1 MYLHFLPS
9 QTTTISSLSIWKHHF
24 QATTNHIRGTNGQ
37 NVEIAK
43 IKFPPGILLSRSP
56 LKWDW
61 DIRGRL
67 RKTAT
72 EETQLTGQIL
82 QILAAFPLLTTLV
95 PNSVLGFL
103 PGPSRRCQGH
113 LTPVW
118 SLRLPK
124 VRHPALEVTYL
135 CKGLGEG
142 SSPGKLPTGQE
153 AAEPEPGLAGEN
165 GCLSE
170 SRRLR
175 GGPQPET
182 TELERWVWPGGTRA
196 VFQG

>member
-1 MYLHFLPS
+1 M
-9 QTTTISSLSIWKHHF
+9 
-24 QATTNHIRGTNGQ
+24 
-37 NVEIAK
+37 EIAK
-43 IKFPPGILLSRSP
+43 IKFPLGILLSRSP

-61 DIRGRL
+61 DIRGCL

-82 QILAAFPLLTTLV
+82 AAFPLLITLV
-95 PNSVLGFL
+95 PDLVLGFR

-118 SLRLPK
+118 SLCLRK
-124 VRHPALEVTYL
+124 VRHPSLEVTYL
-135 CKGLGEG
+135 CKGLGVG

-182 TELERWVWPGGTRA
+182 TELEPWVWPGGTRA
-196 VFQG
+196 VFQV